1 MKIAK
6 ILDQDGNRFALEYD
20 NTLGKKNTMRLDAL
34 SYERALREARS
45 FLGINSDNQDEDGN
59 LWQVE

>member
-6 ILDQDGNRFALEYD
+6 ILDLANGAFGVEYD
-20 NTLGKKNTMRLDAL
+20 NTRGTRNTMRLDAL
-34 SYERALREARS
+34 SYERAIREARS
-45 FLGINSDNQDEDGN
+45 FLEIKEDDHDGDGH